1 MHFLLRSPEKRPRA
15 RVREGLSDRIDRVRP
30 ARRFARAS
38 NPARA
43 RATPTRL
50 QRRTTLRSN
59 RDVCARHS
67 RVLFD
72 SWRTGGV
79 RTAAETADSHNL
91 FEVSLDFGVRDRGR
105 INHRDAVGVRI
116 FFMTTH
122 SPSEKRRE
130 ELREEAWND
139 GVAPGKGVDVAG
151 GPIPR
156 KPGYYGQPVVK
167 PPVWTWEIPIYF
179 FIGGLSGMSAVIG
192 SAAVLFHHVDL
203 ARTAVWLAAIGVILS
218 SILLIMDLGRPLLFI
233 NMLRVFKYQSPMSMG
248 AWILTAFGG
257 CVVPGLIALELH
269 THQIFPGAFGE
280 LLRFTAGIF
289 ILGSAFFGTLLATY
303 TGVLIGATA
312 VPAWFLHRTFL
323 PIHFGTAGL
332 GSAAAVL
339 ELLGHRRPALNF
351 IGFYAATVELGLL
364 NWLSIDKHGAA
375 DRAIHEHGSGW
386 LIRIGEVL
394 NGPLAIVLRFFNLV
408 PLAALS
414 FLVGALVSRI
424 GWIAVGKV
432 SGSDPESVF
441 AAERY

>member
-1 MHFLLRSPEKRPRA
+1 
-15 RVREGLSDRIDRVRP
+15 
-30 ARRFARAS
+30 
-38 NPARA
+38 
-43 RATPTRL
+43 
-50 QRRTTLRSN
+50 
-59 RDVCARHS
+59 
-67 RVLFD
+67 
-72 SWRTGGV
+72 
-79 RTAAETADSHNL
+79 
-91 FEVSLDFGVRDRGR
+91 
-105 INHRDAVGVRI
+105 
-116 FFMTTH
+116 MTTH
-122 SPSEKRRE
+122 SPSEKRLE
-130 ELREEAWND
+130 ELREEAWKD

-156 KPGYYGQPVVK
+156 KPGYYGQPVIK
-167 PPVWTWEIPIYF
+167 PPVWTWQIPLYF
-179 FIGGLSGMSAVIG
+179 FVGGIAGMSAVIAL
-192 SAAVLFHHVDL
+192 AAAIFHHLDPAL
-203 ARTAVWLAAIGVILS
+203 ATNVGVARAAMWVAAIAGAFISPV
-218 SILLIMDLGRPLLFI
+218 LLIMDLGRPHLFL
-233 NMLRVFKYQSPMSMG
+233 NMLRVFKHRSPMSMG

-257 CVVPGLIALELH
+257 CVVPGLILLELH
-269 THQIFPGAFGE
+269 AHQIFPGAFGE

-289 ILGSAFFGTLLATY
+289 ILGSAIFGTLLATY

-339 ELLGHRRPALNF
+339 ELLGHRSPALNF

-364 NWLSIDKHGAA
+364 IWLSIDKHGAA

-394 NGPLAIVLRFFNLV
+394 NGPLALVLRFFGLV
-408 PLAALS
+408 PFAAVS
-414 FLVGALVSRI
+414 FLIGALVSRI